1 MTSHPVAAYVL
12 GVDLGTGG
20 PRVALAR
27 TDGALVGHAKEAVAL
42 RLLPGGGA
50 EQDPDDWWRAIRAA
64 SAALRERHPAEF
76 ARVTAICMSSQW
88 GGLVPVDADG
98 RHVHP
103 ALTWMDSRGRAYSEA
118 LTGGGLRVPG
128 GYNARALR
136 HWLSRTG
143 GVPTRTGKDP
153 VGQAAWLRHERPD
166 AYARAAW
173 LLDVP
178 EYLTMRLT
186 GRAVAGWDTAVLR
199 WCTDNRNPSAVR
211 WDAALARRSGLDLE
225 RLPELVRPGSVVGT
239 VRPDVAADVGLP
251 AGVRVVAGTGD
262 TTAAAVGAGATA
274 DFDAHLYV
282 GTSAWLSCHVPY
294 KRTDVVHNI
303 ASLPS
308 VVPGKYWVATVQDVA
323 GKAVDW
329 LLDAVVYPQDGMLD
343 AAPAPPDAL
352 GRLNELACSAP
363 PGCNGVVFTPW
374 LNGERTPVD
383 DPYLRGGWFNVSLS
397 TTRADL
403 ARSVFEGIALNTRW
417 MLEAVERFTR
427 RGRPQGFSSLRF
439 IGGGATSALWCQT
452 MADVLDRPVLQ
463 MADPV
468 VANARGAALIA
479 ALGVGALEWADVP
492 AGVEV
497 AATYAPDPSVRALHD
512 RQYAAFRGIH
522 RGTKGVYARHNA
534 EGVGPRVD

>member
-1 MTSHPVAAYVL
+1 MTRHVL

-20 PRVALAR
+20 PKVALAS
-27 TDGALVGHAKEAVAL
+27 TDGVVVGHEKEPVGL
-42 RLLPGGGA
+42 RLVPGGGV
-50 EQDPDDWWRAIRAA
+50 EQDPDDWWRAIVSA
-64 SAALRERHPAEF
+64 SRRLRERHPREYGQ
-76 ARVTAICMSSQW
+76 VTAMCMSSQW
-88 GGLVPVDADG
+88 GGLVPVDVNG

-103 ALTWMDSRGRAYSEA
+103 ALTWMDARGRRYSED

-136 HWLSRTG
+136 HWISVTG

-153 VGQAAWLRHERPD
+153 VGQAAWLRHERPEAD
-166 AYARAAW
+166 AVAAY

-186 GRAVAGWDTAVLR
+186 GRAVAAWDTAVLR
-199 WCTDNRNPSAVR
+199 WCTDNRDPSAVR
-211 WDAALARRSGLDLE
+211 WDPALARRCGLDLA

-239 VRPDVAADVGLP
+239 VRPDVATAFGLP
-251 AGVRVVAGTGD
+251 DGVRVVAGTGD

-274 DFDAHLYV
+274 DYDAHLYV
-282 GTSAWLSCHVPY
+282 GTSAWLSCHVPF

-329 LLDAVVYPQDGMLD
+329 LLDSVVYAQDGMLD
-343 AAPAPPDAL
+343 ASTPPPPPTDAL
-352 GRLNELACSAP
+352 DRVNRLAASAP

-383 DPYLRGGWFNVSLS
+383 DPYLRGGWFNVSLA

-427 RGRPQGFSSLRF
+427 RGHPDGFSSLRF
-439 IGGGATSALWCQT
+439 IGGGACSALWCQT
-452 MADVLDRPVLQ
+452 MADVLGTSISQ

-479 ALGVGALEWADVP
+479 AIGVGELDWADVP
-492 AGVEV
+492 SSVEV
-497 AATYAPDPSVRALHD
+497 AATFTPDPTVRALHD
-512 RQYAAFRGIH
+512 RQYAMFRDIYK
-522 RGTKGVYARHNA
+522 GTKDTYARHNA
-534 EGVGPRVD
+534 GVDARR

>member
-1 MTSHPVAAYVL
+1 VSGYVL

-20 PRVALAR
+20 PRVALAG
-27 TDGALVGHAKEAVAL
+27 TDGALVDHEKESVDL

-50 EQDPDDWWRAIRAA
+50 EQDPDDWWRAIVAA
-64 SAALRERHPAEF
+64 SGRLRGRHPTEYGQ
-76 ARVTAICMSSQW
+76 VTAMCMSSQW
-88 GGLVPVDADG
+88 GGLVPVAADG
-98 RHVHP
+98 RHVYP
-103 ALTWMDSRGRAYSEA
+103 ALTWMDSRGRRYSEE
-118 LTGGGLRVPG
+118 LTGGGVPVPG

-153 VGQAAWLRHERPD
+153 VGQAAWLRHERPEAD
-166 AYARAAW
+166 AAAAF

-199 WCTDNRNPSAVR
+199 WCTDNRDPSAVR
-211 WDAALARRSGLDLE
+211 WDAALARRCRLDLR
-225 RLPELVRPGSVVGT
+225 RLPELVPPGSVVGT
-239 VRPDVAADVGLP
+239 VLPTVAVELGLP
-251 AGVRVVAGTGD
+251 DGVRVVAGTGD
-262 TTAAAVGAGATA
+262 TTAAAVGAGATG

-282 GTSAWLSCHVPY
+282 GTSAWLSCHVPF
-294 KRTDVVHNI
+294 KRTDIVHNI

-308 VVPGKYWVATVQDVA
+308 VVPDRYWVATVQDVA

-329 LLDAVVYPQDGMLD
+329 LLDSVVYAQDGMLD
-343 AAPAPPDAL
+343 GSPRPADAL
-352 GRLNELACSAP
+352 ERLNELAAAAP

-383 DPYLRGGWFNVSLS
+383 DPHVRGGWFNVSLG

-403 ARSVFEGIALNTRW
+403 ARSVFEGIALNARW

-427 RGRPQGFSSLRF
+427 RGRPEGFSSLRF
-439 IGGGATSALWCQT
+439 IGGGASSPLWCQT
-452 MADVLDRPVLQ
+452 MADVLGMPVRQ
-463 MADPV
+463 IADPV

-479 ALGVGALEWADVP
+479 AIGVGEVDWADVP
-492 AGVEV
+492 SRVEV
-497 AATYAPDPSVRALHD
+497 MATYVPDLATAATHD
-512 RQYAAFRGIH
+512 RQYTAFRDIYRRTHGI
-522 RGTKGVYARHNA
+522 YARHNRGRSDA
-534 EGVGPRVD
+534 ARHV